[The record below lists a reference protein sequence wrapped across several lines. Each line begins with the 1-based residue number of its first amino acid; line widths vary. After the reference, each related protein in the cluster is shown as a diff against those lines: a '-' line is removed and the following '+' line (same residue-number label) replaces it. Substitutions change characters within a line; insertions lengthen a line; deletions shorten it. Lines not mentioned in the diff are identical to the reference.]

1 MLEGLILKKPV
12 IQFILDDD
20 LIKINQLESPI
31 HQVNDIQTFENI
43 FSRFMDDIEYKRQ
56 IISKIPDK
64 LNDYLSYQKT
74 SSKKFLTLIE
84 ENS

>member
-74 SSKKFLTLIE
+74 SSKKFLKLIE